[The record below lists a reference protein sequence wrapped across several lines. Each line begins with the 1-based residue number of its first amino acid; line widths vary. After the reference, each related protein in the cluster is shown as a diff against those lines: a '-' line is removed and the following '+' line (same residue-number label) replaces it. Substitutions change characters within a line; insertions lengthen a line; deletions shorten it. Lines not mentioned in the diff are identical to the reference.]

1 MPTPNR
7 KQYPNKNIRHNP
19 HRQLITIHRDS
30 SIPKQP
36 KQRPRIRPRDSRE
49 VHEGRKPTV
58 APVCG
63 VEVDKVEN
71 EEDLGAPE
79 VVAGPE
85 EDPDEEGEV
94 VEDKVGGDVGGG
106 GY

>member
-1 MPTPNR
+1 M
-7 KQYPNKNIRHNP
+7 QV
-19 HRQLITIHRDS
+19 D
-30 SIPKQP
+30 
-36 KQRPRIRPRDSRE
+36 E
-49 VHEGRKPTV
+49 VE
-58 APVCG
+58 
-63 VEVDKVEN
+63 D

-94 VEDKVGGDVGGG
+94 VEDEVRGDVGGG

>member
-1 MPTPNR
+1 M
-7 KQYPNKNIRHNP
+7 
-19 HRQLITIHRDS
+19 
-30 SIPKQP
+30 
-36 KQRPRIRPRDSRE
+36 
-49 VHEGRKPTV
+49 

>member
-1 MPTPNR
+1 M
-7 KQYPNKNIRHNP
+7 
-19 HRQLITIHRDS
+19 
-30 SIPKQP
+30 
-36 KQRPRIRPRDSRE
+36 
-49 VHEGRKPTV
+49 HEGWKPTV

-63 VEVDKVEN
+63 MQVDEVED

-94 VEDKVGGDVGGG
+94 VEDEVRGDVGGG

>member
-1 MPTPNR
+1 M
-7 KQYPNKNIRHNP
+7 
-19 HRQLITIHRDS
+19 
-30 SIPKQP
+30 
-36 KQRPRIRPRDSRE
+36 
-49 VHEGRKPTV
+49 

-63 VEVDKVEN
+63 VEVDEAED

-85 EDPDEEGEV
+85 QDPDEEDEV
-94 VEDKVGGDVGGG
+94 VEDEVGGDVGGG

>member
-1 MPTPNR
+1 M
-7 KQYPNKNIRHNP
+7 
-19 HRQLITIHRDS
+19 
-30 SIPKQP
+30 
-36 KQRPRIRPRDSRE
+36 
-49 VHEGRKPTV
+49 HECRKPTV

-63 VEVDKVEN
+63 VEVDEVEN
-71 EEDLGAPE
+71 EKDLGAPE

-94 VEDKVGGDVGGG
+94 VEDEVGGDVGGG

>member
-1 MPTPNR
+1 M
-7 KQYPNKNIRHNP
+7 
-19 HRQLITIHRDS
+19 
-30 SIPKQP
+30 
-36 KQRPRIRPRDSRE
+36 
-49 VHEGRKPTV
+49 HERRKPTV

-63 VEVDKVEN
+63 VEVDEAED

-85 EDPDEEGEV
+85 QDPDEEDEV
-94 VEDKVGGDVGGG
+94 VEDEVGGDVGGG